1 MYQRLFRFA
10 EKKPERS
17 PKKLKVAEQ
26 KKPKKGFFL
35 KIAAIAFAVY
45 LLISLISM
53 QSSIN
58 HKKNE
63 LDDLR
68 QQYTESL
75 IRNEELQKT
84 LDSYGTDEFIEE
96 QAREKLGY
104 AYPEE
109 HFYIDVSGTD

>member
-1 MYQRLFRFA
+1 MKA
-10 EKKPERS
+10 
-17 PKKLKVAEQ
+17 AEQ
-26 KKPKKGFFL
+26 KKTNKGFFL
-35 KIAAIAFAVY
+35 KIAAVAFAVY
-45 LLISLISM
+45 LLFSLISM
-53 QSSIN
+53 QADIN
-58 HKKNE
+58 EKKNE
-63 LDDLR
+63 LDAVR

>member
-1 MYQRLFRFA
+1 MKA
-10 EKKPERS
+10 T
-17 PKKLKVAEQ
+17 EQ
-26 KKPKKGFFL
+26 KKPKKGL
-35 KIAAIAFAVY
+35 LIRIAAIAFAVY

-53 QSSIN
+53 QASISE
-58 HKKNE
+58 KQSE
-63 LDDLR
+63 LDSLR

-75 IRNEELQKT
+75 IRNEALQKP
-84 LDSYGTDEFIEE
+84 LDSYGADEFVEE

>member
-1 MYQRLFRFA
+1 MKA
-10 EKKPERS
+10 
-17 PKKLKVAEQ
+17 AEQ

-58 HKKNE
+58 QKKNE

-84 LDSYGTDEFIEE
+84 LDSYGTDEFVEE

>member
-1 MYQRLFRFA
+1 MKAA
-10 EKKPERS
+10 E
-17 PKKLKVAEQ
+17 PKKT
-26 KKPKKGFFL
+26 KKGTFL
-35 KIAAIAFAVY
+35 KIAVIAFAGY
-45 LLISLISM
+45 LLFSLITT
-53 QSSIN
+53 QANIN
-58 HKKNE
+58 KKQKE
-63 LDDLR
+63 LDALR
-68 QQYTESL
+68 KEYTESL

>member
-1 MYQRLFRFA
+1 MKA
-10 EKKPERS
+10 T
-17 PKKLKVAEQ
+17 EQ

-35 KIAAIAFAVY
+35 KIAVIAFAAY
-45 LLISLISM
+45 LLISLIST
-53 QSSIN
+53 QADIN
-58 HKKNE
+58 HKKKE
-63 LDDLR
+63 LEDLR
-68 QQYTESL
+68 QEYTESL

>member
-1 MYQRLFRFA
+1 M
-10 EKKPERS
+10 
-17 PKKLKVAEQ
+17 EQ
-26 KKPKKGFFL
+26 KKPKQSVFL
-35 KIAAIAFAVY
+35 KVAVIAFAVY
-45 LLISLISM
+45 LLVSLIST
-53 QSSIN
+53 QANIN
-58 HKKNE
+58 AKKNE
-63 LDDLR
+63 LDEVR
-68 QQYTESL
+68 REYTESL

>member
-1 MYQRLFRFA
+1 MKA
-10 EKKPERS
+10 
-17 PKKLKVAEQ
+17 AEQ
-26 KKPKKGFFL
+26 KKTKNGFFL
-35 KIAAIAFAVY
+35 KMAAVAFAVY
-45 LLISLISM
+45 LLFSLISM
-53 QSSIN
+53 QANIN
-58 HKKNE
+58 KKQNE
-63 LDDLR
+63 LDQVR

-104 AYPEE
+104 AYPDE

>member
-1 MYQRLFRFA
+1 M
-10 EKKPERS
+10 
-17 PKKLKVAEQ
+17 
-26 KKPKKGFFL
+26 
-35 KIAAIAFAVY
+35 Y
-45 LLISLISM
+45 LLYSLISI
-53 QSSIN
+53 QANIN
-58 HKKNE
+58 AKKNQ

-68 QQYTESL
+68 EEYTAML

-96 QAREKLGY
+96 QARDKLGY

>member
-1 MYQRLFRFA
+1 MKA
-10 EKKPERS
+10 T
-17 PKKLKVAEQ
+17 EQ
-26 KKPKKGFFL
+26 KKTKKGVFL

-45 LLISLISM
+45 LLYTLILMQANISGK
-53 QSSIN
+53 Q
-58 HKKNE
+58 NE
-63 LDDLR
+63 LDELR

>member
-1 MYQRLFRFA
+1 MKA
-10 EKKPERS
+10 T
-17 PKKLKVAEQ
+17 EQ

-35 KIAAIAFAVY
+35 KIAAIAFAAY
-45 LLISLISM
+45 LLISMIST

-58 HKKNE
+58 QKKKE
-63 LDDLR
+63 LENLR
-68 QQYTESL
+68 EEYTESL

>member
-1 MYQRLFRFA
+1 MKA
-10 EKKPERS
+10 T
-17 PKKLKVAEQ
+17 EQ
-26 KKPKKGFFL
+26 KKPKKGIFL
-35 KIAAIAFAVY
+35 KVAAIVFAAY

-58 HKKNE
+58 KKKNE
-63 LDDLR
+63 LNDLR

>member
-1 MYQRLFRFA
+1 M
-10 EKKPERS
+10 
-17 PKKLKVAEQ
+17 KVAEQ

>member
-1 MYQRLFRFA
+1 M
-10 EKKPERS
+10 KT
-17 PKKLKVAEQ
+17 AEQ
-26 KKPKKGFFL
+26 KKPKNGLFI

-45 LLISLISM
+45 LLYSLISM
-53 QSSIN
+53 QASISQ
-58 HKKNE
+58 KQNE
-63 LDDLR
+63 LDTLR

-84 LDSYGTDEFIEE
+84 RDSYGTDEFIEE

>member
-1 MYQRLFRFA
+1 MKA
-10 EKKPERS
+10 T
-17 PKKLKVAEQ
+17 EQ
-26 KKPKKGFFL
+26 KKPKKGLFL
-35 KIAAIAFAVY
+35 RIAAIAFAVY

-84 LDSYGTDEFIEE
+84 LDSYGTDEFVEE